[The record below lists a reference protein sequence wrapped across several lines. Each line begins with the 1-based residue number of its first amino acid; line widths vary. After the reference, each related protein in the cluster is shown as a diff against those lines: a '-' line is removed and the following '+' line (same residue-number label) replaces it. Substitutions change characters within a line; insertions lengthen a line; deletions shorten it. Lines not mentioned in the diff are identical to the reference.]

1 MTKEQKDYVVSQLD
15 KMAEELESVD
25 DVAER
30 AKLRGKYIE
39 LFIDLCT
46 IANTVI
52 SAPVEE
58 DLIDEE
64 PIEEDDVIEEPESV
78 TAETEAIIEK
88 EIKHRDQVVQEV
100 EEKADN
106 VKNAD
111 EIFEDAEVV
120 RTVLNDDEEEV
131 DITEAYNA
139 LINDGADSDT
149 ADAIGLWLTEYE
161 CLEAYM
167 NKFNYMEHG
176 DPRAYAAYMG
186 TVLKEQQLIAYIV
199 DFSNLEIDAVE
210 HSTDFI
216 NDANAE
222 ALFSFVFQDDEEE

>member
-1 MTKEQKDYVVSQLD
+1 MTKEQKDYIVSQLD

-64 PIEEDDVIEEPESV
+64 PIQEDEAIEEPESV
-78 TAETEAIIEK
+78 TAETEA
-88 EIKHRDQVVQEV
+88 VVQEV
-100 EEKADN
+100 DN

-176 DPRAYAAYMG
+176 NPRAYAAYMG

-222 ALFSFVFQDDEEE
+222 ALFSFVFSGDEEE

>member
-1 MTKEQKDYVVSQLD
+1 MTKEQKDYIVSQLD

-46 IANTVI
+46 VANTVT
-52 SAPVEE
+52 SAPIEE

-64 PIEEDDVIEEPESV
+64 PIEEDEIIEEPPEV
-78 TAETEAIIEK
+78 TAETEAVLE
-88 EIKHRDQVVQEV
+88 EP
-100 EEKADN
+100 EEKSN

-139 LINDGADSDT
+139 LVNDGADSDT
-149 ADAIGLWLTEYE
+149 ADAIGLFLTEYE

-176 DPRAYAAYMG
+176 TPRAYAAYMG

-199 DFSNLEIDAVE
+199 DFSNLDIGAIES
-210 HSTDFI
+210 STDFI

-222 ALFSFVFQDDEEE
+222 ALFDFVFQDDAEE

>member
-25 DVAER
+25 DIAER

-64 PIEEDDVIEEPESV
+64 PIQEDNVIEEPESV
-78 TAETEAIIEK
+78 TAETEA
-88 EIKHRDQVVQEV
+88 VVQEV
-100 EEKADN
+100 DN

-176 DPRAYAAYMG
+176 NPRAYAAYMG

-222 ALFSFVFQDDEEE
+222 ALFSFVFSGDEEE

>member
-64 PIEEDDVIEEPESV
+64 PIEEDEVIEEPPEV
-78 TAETEAIIEK
+78 TAETEAVLE
-88 EIKHRDQVVQEV
+88 EP
-100 EEKADN
+100 EEKSN

-176 DPRAYAAYMG
+176 NPRAYAAYMG

-222 ALFSFVFQDDEEE
+222 ALFSFVFSEDEEE

>member
-64 PIEEDDVIEEPESV
+64 PIQEDDVTEEPESV
-78 TAETEAIIEK
+78 TAETEA
-88 EIKHRDQVVQEV
+88 VVEEV
-100 EEKADN
+100 EDN

-176 DPRAYAAYMG
+176 NPRAYAAYMG

-222 ALFSFVFQDDEEE
+222 ALFSFVFSGDEEE

>member
-46 IANTVI
+46 VTNTVI
-52 SAPVEE
+52 STPVEE

-64 PIEEDDVIEEPESV
+64 PIEEDEVIEEPESV
-78 TAETEAIIEK
+78 TAETEAVIEA
-88 EIKHRDQVVQEV
+88 VQEV
-100 EEKADN
+100 NN

-176 DPRAYAAYMG
+176 NPRAYAAYMG

>member
-1 MTKEQKDYVVSQLD
+1 MTKEQKDYIVSQLD
-15 KMAEELESVD
+15 KMAEELESVND
-25 DVAER
+25 IAER
-30 AKLRGKYIE
+30 ANLRGKYIE

-46 IANTVI
+46 VANTVT
-52 SAPVEE
+52 SAPIEE

-64 PIEEDDVIEEPESV
+64 PIEEDEVIEEPPEV
-78 TAETEAIIEK
+78 TAETEAVLE
-88 EIKHRDQVVQEV
+88 EP
-100 EEKADN
+100 EEKSN

-139 LINDGADSDT
+139 LVNDGADSDT
-149 ADAIGLWLTEYE
+149 ADAIGLFLTEYE

-176 DPRAYAAYMG
+176 TPRAYAAYMG

-199 DFSNLEIDAVE
+199 DFSNLDIDAVE

-222 ALFSFVFQDDEEE
+222 ALFSFVFSEDEEE

>member
-1 MTKEQKDYVVSQLD
+1 MTKEQKDYIVSQLD

-30 AKLRGKYIE
+30 ANLRGKYIE

-64 PIEEDDVIEEPESV
+64 PIQEDDVIEEPESV
-78 TAETEAIIEK
+78 TAETEAVLE
-88 EIKHRDQVVQEV
+88 EP
-100 EEKADN
+100 EEKSN

-149 ADAIGLWLTEYE
+149 ADAIGLFLTEYE

-176 DPRAYAAYMG
+176 NPRAYAAYMG

-222 ALFSFVFQDDEEE
+222 ALFDFVFQDDEEE

>member
-78 TAETEAIIEK
+78 TAETEA
-88 EIKHRDQVVQEV
+88 VVQEV
-100 EEKADN
+100 DN

-222 ALFSFVFQDDEEE
+222 ALFSFVFSGDEEE

>member
-64 PIEEDDVIEEPESV
+64 PIQEDDVIEEPESV
-78 TAETEAIIEK
+78 TAETEA
-88 EIKHRDQVVQEV
+88 VVQEV
-100 EEKADN
+100 DN

-176 DPRAYAAYMG
+176 NPRAYAAYMG

-222 ALFSFVFQDDEEE
+222 ALFSFVFSEDEEE

>member
-25 DVAER
+25 DIAER

-64 PIEEDDVIEEPESV
+64 PIQEDDVIEEPESV
-78 TAETEAIIEK
+78 TAETEA
-88 EIKHRDQVVQEV
+88 VVQEV
-100 EEKADN
+100 DN

-222 ALFSFVFQDDEEE
+222 ALFSFVFSGDEEE

>member
-1 MTKEQKDYVVSQLD
+1 MTKEQKDYIVSQLD

-30 AKLRGKYIE
+30 ANLRGKYIE

-46 IANTVI
+46 VANTVT
-52 SAPVEE
+52 SAPIEE

-64 PIEEDDVIEEPESV
+64 PIEEDEVIEEPPEV
-78 TAETEAIIEK
+78 TAETEAVLE
-88 EIKHRDQVVQEV
+88 EP
-100 EEKADN
+100 EEKSN

-139 LINDGADSDT
+139 LVNDGADSDT
-149 ADAIGLWLTEYE
+149 ADAIGLFLTEYE

-176 DPRAYAAYMG
+176 TPRDYAAYMG

-199 DFSNLEIDAVE
+199 DFSNLDIGAIES
-210 HSTDFI
+210 STDFI

-222 ALFSFVFQDDEEE
+222 ALFDFVFQDDTEE

>member
-64 PIEEDDVIEEPESV
+64 PIQEDEAIEEPKSV
-78 TAETEAIIEK
+78 TAETEA
-88 EIKHRDQVVQEV
+88 VVQEV
-100 EEKADN
+100 DN

-176 DPRAYAAYMG
+176 NPRAYAAYMG

-222 ALFSFVFQDDEEE
+222 ALFSFVFSGDEEE

>member
-1 MTKEQKDYVVSQLD
+1 MTKEQKDYIVSQLD

-30 AKLRGKYIE
+30 ANLRGKYIE

-46 IANTVI
+46 VANTVTD
-52 SAPVEE
+52 APIEE

-64 PIEEDDVIEEPESV
+64 PIEEDEVIEEPPEV
-78 TAETEAIIEK
+78 TAETEAVLDEP
-88 EIKHRDQVVQEV
+88 
-100 EEKADN
+100 EEKSN

-139 LINDGADSDT
+139 LVNDGADSDT
-149 ADAIGLWLTEYE
+149 ADAIGLFLTEYE

-176 DPRAYAAYMG
+176 TPRAYAAYMG

-199 DFSNLEIDAVE
+199 DFSNLDIGAIES
-210 HSTDFI
+210 STDFI

-222 ALFSFVFQDDEEE
+222 ALFDFVFQDDTEE

>member
-64 PIEEDDVIEEPESV
+64 PIQEDEAIEEPESV
-78 TAETEAIIEK
+78 TAETEA
-88 EIKHRDQVVQEV
+88 VVQEV
-100 EEKADN
+100 DN

-161 CLEAYM
+161 CLEAYI

-176 DPRAYAAYMG
+176 NPRAYAAYMG

-222 ALFSFVFQDDEEE
+222 ALFSFVFSGDEEE

>member
-46 IANTVI
+46 VTNTVI

-78 TAETEAIIEK
+78 TAETEA
-88 EIKHRDQVVQEV
+88 VVQEV
-100 EEKADN
+100 EEKVDN

-131 DITEAYNA
+131 DITEA
-139 LINDGADSDT
+139 
-149 ADAIGLWLTEYE
+149 
-161 CLEAYM
+161 
-167 NKFNYMEHG
+167 
-176 DPRAYAAYMG
+176 
-186 TVLKEQQLIAYIV
+186 
-199 DFSNLEIDAVE
+199 
-210 HSTDFI
+210 
-216 NDANAE
+216 
-222 ALFSFVFQDDEEE
+222 

>member
-46 IANTVI
+46 VANTVT
-52 SAPVEE
+52 SAPIEE

-64 PIEEDDVIEEPESV
+64 PIEEDEVIEEPPEV
-78 TAETEAIIEK
+78 TAETEAVLDEP
-88 EIKHRDQVVQEV
+88 
-100 EEKADN
+100 EEKSN

-139 LINDGADSDT
+139 LVNDGADSDT
-149 ADAIGLWLTEYE
+149 ADAIGLFLTEYE

-176 DPRAYAAYMG
+176 TPRAYAAYMG

-199 DFSNLEIDAVE
+199 DFSNLDIGAIES
-210 HSTDFI
+210 STDFI

-222 ALFSFVFQDDEEE
+222 ALFSFVFSGDEEE

>member
-1 MTKEQKDYVVSQLD
+1 MTKEQKDYIVSQLD

-64 PIEEDDVIEEPESV
+64 PIQEDNVIEEPESV
-78 TAETEAIIEK
+78 TAETEAVLE
-88 EIKHRDQVVQEV
+88 EQ
-100 EEKADN
+100 EEKSN

-176 DPRAYAAYMG
+176 NPRAYAAYMG

-222 ALFSFVFQDDEEE
+222 ALFSFVFSGDEEE

>member
-1 MTKEQKDYVVSQLD
+1 MTKEQKDYIVSQLD

-78 TAETEAIIEK
+78 TAETEA
-88 EIKHRDQVVQEV
+88 VVQKV
-100 EEKADN
+100 EEEVDN

-176 DPRAYAAYMG
+176 TPRAYAAYMG

-222 ALFSFVFQDDEEE
+222 ALFSFVFSGDEEE

>member
-64 PIEEDDVIEEPESV
+64 PIQEDNVIEEPESV
-78 TAETEAIIEK
+78 TAETEA
-88 EIKHRDQVVQEV
+88 VVEEV
-100 EEKADN
+100 EDN

-176 DPRAYAAYMG
+176 NPRAYAAYMG

-222 ALFSFVFQDDEEE
+222 ALFSFVFSGDEEE

>member
-25 DVAER
+25 DIAER

-64 PIEEDDVIEEPESV
+64 PIQEDEAIEEPESV
-78 TAETEAIIEK
+78 TAETEA
-88 EIKHRDQVVQEV
+88 VVQEV
-100 EEKADN
+100 DN

-176 DPRAYAAYMG
+176 NPRAYAAYMG

-222 ALFSFVFQDDEEE
+222 ALFSFVFSGDEEE

>member
-1 MTKEQKDYVVSQLD
+1 MTKEQKDYIVSQLD

-64 PIEEDDVIEEPESV
+64 PIQEDEAIEEPESV
-78 TAETEAIIEK
+78 TAETEA
-88 EIKHRDQVVQEV
+88 VVQEV
-100 EEKADN
+100 DN

-176 DPRAYAAYMG
+176 NPRAYAAYMG

-222 ALFSFVFQDDEEE
+222 ALFSFVFQDDGEE

>member
-64 PIEEDDVIEEPESV
+64 PIQEDDVIEEPESV
-78 TAETEAIIEK
+78 TAETEA
-88 EIKHRDQVVQEV
+88 VVQEV
-100 EEKADN
+100 DN

-111 EIFEDAEVV
+111 EIFEDAEIV

-176 DPRAYAAYMG
+176 NPRAYAAYMG

-222 ALFSFVFQDDEEE
+222 ALFSFVFSEDEEE

>member
-64 PIEEDDVIEEPESV
+64 PIQEDEAIEEPESV
-78 TAETEAIIEK
+78 TAETEV
-88 EIKHRDQVVQEV
+88 VVQEV
-100 EEKADN
+100 DN

-176 DPRAYAAYMG
+176 NPRAYAAYMG

-222 ALFSFVFQDDEEE
+222 ALFSFVFSEDEEE

>member
-64 PIEEDDVIEEPESV
+64 PIQEDDVIEEPESV
-78 TAETEAIIEK
+78 TAETEA
-88 EIKHRDQVVQEV
+88 VVQEV
-100 EEKADN
+100 DN

-176 DPRAYAAYMG
+176 NPRAYAAYMG

-222 ALFSFVFQDDEEE
+222 ALFSFVFSGDEEE

>member
-1 MTKEQKDYVVSQLD
+1 MTKEQKDYIVSQLD

-30 AKLRGKYIE
+30 ANLRGKYIE

-46 IANTVI
+46 VANTVT
-52 SAPVEE
+52 SAPIEE

-64 PIEEDDVIEEPESV
+64 PIEEDEVIEEPPEV
-78 TAETEAIIEK
+78 TAETEAVLEK
-88 EIKHRDQVVQEV
+88 P
-100 EEKADN
+100 EEKSN

-139 LINDGADSDT
+139 LVNDGADSDT
-149 ADAIGLWLTEYE
+149 ADAIGLFLTEYE

-176 DPRAYAAYMG
+176 TPRAYAAYMG

-199 DFSNLEIDAVE
+199 DFSNLDIGAIES
-210 HSTDFI
+210 STDFI

-222 ALFSFVFQDDEEE
+222 ALFDFVFQDDTEE

>member
-1 MTKEQKDYVVSQLD
+1 MTKEQKDYIVSQLD

-30 AKLRGKYIE
+30 ANLRGKYIE

-46 IANTVI
+46 VANTVT
-52 SAPVEE
+52 SAPIEE

-64 PIEEDDVIEEPESV
+64 PIEEDEVIEEPPEV
-78 TAETEAIIEK
+78 TAETEA
-88 EIKHRDQVVQEV
+88 VL
-100 EEKADN
+100 EEPSN

-176 DPRAYAAYMG
+176 TPRAYAAYMG

>member
-1 MTKEQKDYVVSQLD
+1 MTKEQKDYIVSQLD

-46 IANTVI
+46 VTNTVI

-64 PIEEDDVIEEPESV
+64 PIQEDDVIEEPESV
-78 TAETEAIIEK
+78 TAETEA
-88 EIKHRDQVVQEV
+88 VVQEV
-100 EEKADN
+100 EEEVDN

-176 DPRAYAAYMG
+176 NPRAYAAYMG

-222 ALFSFVFQDDEEE
+222 ALFSFVFSGDEEE

>member
-64 PIEEDDVIEEPESV
+64 PIQEDEAIEEPESV
-78 TAETEAIIEK
+78 TAETEA
-88 EIKHRDQVVQEV
+88 VVEEV
-100 EEKADN
+100 EDN

-176 DPRAYAAYMG
+176 TPRAYAAYMG

-199 DFSNLEIDAVE
+199 DFSNLDIGAIES
-210 HSTDFI
+210 STDFI

-222 ALFSFVFQDDEEE
+222 ALFDFVFQDDTEE

>member
-64 PIEEDDVIEEPESV
+64 PIQEDEAIEEPESV
-78 TAETEAIIEK
+78 TAETEA
-88 EIKHRDQVVQEV
+88 VVEEV
-100 EEKADN
+100 EDN

-176 DPRAYAAYMG
+176 NPRAYAAYMG

-222 ALFSFVFQDDEEE
+222 ALFSFVFSGDEEE

>member
-1 MTKEQKDYVVSQLD
+1 MTKEQKDYIVSQLD

-30 AKLRGKYIE
+30 ANLRGKYIE

-46 IANTVI
+46 VANTVT
-52 SAPVEE
+52 SAPIEE

-64 PIEEDDVIEEPESV
+64 PIEEDEVIEEPPEV
-78 TAETEAIIEK
+78 TAETEAVLE
-88 EIKHRDQVVQEV
+88 EP
-100 EEKADN
+100 EEKSN

-139 LINDGADSDT
+139 LVNDGADSDT
-149 ADAIGLWLTEYE
+149 ADAIGLFLTEYE

-176 DPRAYAAYMG
+176 TPRAYAAYMG

-199 DFSNLEIDAVE
+199 DFSNLDIGAIES
-210 HSTDFI
+210 STDFI

-222 ALFSFVFQDDEEE
+222 ALFDFVFQDDAEE

>member
-1 MTKEQKDYVVSQLD
+1 MNKKQHEYIISQLD
-15 KMAEELESVD
+15 KMQEELESVED
-25 DVAER
+25 AAKRAE
-30 AKLRGKYIE
+30 LRGKYIE
-39 LFIDLCT
+39 LFIDLST
-46 IANTVI
+46 ISNI
-52 SAPVEE
+52 QLEI
-58 DLIDEE
+58 DDEE
-64 PIEEDDVIEEPESV
+64 PEEVVEEPESV
-78 TAETEAIIEK
+78 TAETEA
-88 EIKHRDQVVQEV
+88 VVQEV
-100 EEKADN
+100 EEEVDN

-176 DPRAYAAYMG
+176 NPRAYAAYMG

>member
-64 PIEEDDVIEEPESV
+64 PIQEDDVIEEPESV
-78 TAETEAIIEK
+78 TAETEAIIEE
-88 EIKHRDQVVQEV
+88 EIKQRDQEV
-100 EEKADN
+100 EEKVDN

-176 DPRAYAAYMG
+176 NPRAYAAYMG

-222 ALFSFVFQDDEEE
+222 ALFSFVFSEDEEE

>member
-64 PIEEDDVIEEPESV
+64 PIQEDEAIEEPESV
-78 TAETEAIIEK
+78 TAETEA
-88 EIKHRDQVVQEV
+88 VVQEV
-100 EEKADN
+100 DN

-176 DPRAYAAYMG
+176 NPRAYAAYMG

>member
-64 PIEEDDVIEEPESV
+64 PIEEDEVIEEPPEV
-78 TAETEAIIEK
+78 TAETEAVLDEP
-88 EIKHRDQVVQEV
+88 
-100 EEKADN
+100 EEKSN

-176 DPRAYAAYMG
+176 NPRAYAAYMG

>member
-64 PIEEDDVIEEPESV
+64 PIQEDDVIEEPESV
-78 TAETEAIIEK
+78 TAETEA
-88 EIKHRDQVVQEV
+88 VVQEV
-100 EEKADN
+100 DN

-176 DPRAYAAYMG
+176 NPRAYAAYMG
-186 TVLKEQQLIAYIV
+186 TVLKEQQLI
-199 DFSNLEIDAVE
+199 EIGRAHV
-210 HSTDFI
+210 
-216 NDANAE
+216 
-222 ALFSFVFQDDEEE
+222 

>member
-1 MTKEQKDYVVSQLD
+1 MTKEQKDYIVSQLD

-64 PIEEDDVIEEPESV
+64 PIQEDDIIEEPESV
-78 TAETEAIIEK
+78 TAETEAVLE
-88 EIKHRDQVVQEV
+88 EP
-100 EEKADN
+100 EEKSN

-176 DPRAYAAYMG
+176 NPRAYAAYMG

-222 ALFSFVFQDDEEE
+222 ALFSFVFSGDEEE

>member
-64 PIEEDDVIEEPESV
+64 PIQEDDVIEEPESV
-78 TAETEAIIEK
+78 TAETEA
-88 EIKHRDQVVQEV
+88 VVE
-100 EEKADN
+100 DN

-176 DPRAYAAYMG
+176 NPRAYAAYMG

>member
-1 MTKEQKDYVVSQLD
+1 MTKEQKDYIVSQLD

-30 AKLRGKYIE
+30 ANLRGKYIE

-46 IANTVI
+46 VANTVT
-52 SAPVEE
+52 SAPIEE

-64 PIEEDDVIEEPESV
+64 PIEEDEVIEEPPEV
-78 TAETEAIIEK
+78 TAETEAVLEK
-88 EIKHRDQVVQEV
+88 P
-100 EEKADN
+100 EEKSN

-139 LINDGADSDT
+139 LVNDGADSDT
-149 ADAIGLWLTEYE
+149 ADAIGLFLTEYE

-176 DPRAYAAYMG
+176 TPRAYAAYMG

-199 DFSNLEIDAVE
+199 DFSNLDIGAIES
-210 HSTDFI
+210 STDFI

-222 ALFSFVFQDDEEE
+222 ALFDFVFQDDAEE